1 MTEEIWTLCPKLWP
15 FLRAGTCAICLIIS
29 NSYATSAAYLYCSK
43 TQQDHSFL
51 SSFCFFPPP
60 PFLFSFYGPE
70 IGREAWTF
78 PWDLLSISV
87 LFIWLHSN
95 SPSSCGQP
103 TGITCSLETEVIISS
118 STICTLGSQLILCS
132 LNNPFST
139 LLLLL
144 RCCLQ
149 HIHAHSFSFIPAVW
163 QSWAQLHVLIHFFAQ
178 SPPCFSHFMVYE
190 LCTFLFLP
198 SSFFSLSSPFNL
210 YFTPFVTWKK
220 KVPTVLRGFFPVI
233 ICHTVSVA
241 PSSSQKP
248 QMLFLLKAIV

>member
-1 MTEEIWTLCPKLWP
+1 MTEEIRTLCPKLWP
-15 FLRAGTCAICLIIS
+15 LLRAGTCAICLIIS

-51 SSFCFFPPP
+51 SSFCFFP

-163 QSWAQLHVLIHFFAQ
+163 QSWAQLHVLIHFF
-178 SPPCFSHFMVYE
+178 
-190 LCTFLFLP
+190 CTEPSLFLSFRGVRTVHFLVFTLILLFP
-198 SSFFSLSSPFNL
+198 FFSIQPLFYSLCNRKEKGSHCSS
-210 YFTPFVTWKK
+210 W
-220 KVPTVLRGFFPVI
+220 FFSCDYLPY
-233 ICHTVSVA
+233 CFC
-241 PSSSQKP
+241 SSK
-248 QMLFLLKAIV
+248 FLTKTSNAFST

>member
-1 MTEEIWTLCPKLWP
+1 M
-15 FLRAGTCAICLIIS
+15 
-29 NSYATSAAYLYCSK
+29 
-43 TQQDHSFL
+43 QQDHSFL
-51 SSFCFFPPP
+51 SSFCFFSP

-178 SPPCFSHFMVYE
+178 SPPCFSHFVVYE